1 MASIVFDFLARTV
14 GLDKALKEENQKVGD
29 FVKNVEKGTEKI
41 DKSFDKMGKS
51 AKDALKEQKQ
61 LIKEIEQD
69 VKKLEKAVADATPGK
84 GRKDMVNELRS
95 AKKALAEEQ
104 EKLLGLQREQVEL
117 NNIEEESQNRVI
129 GTLGKWALGL
139 VTVTGAIKLFKGIMA
154 STDETA
160 IAFNSTIEGL
170 KTSID
175 YLFKSVATG
184 DFNSFFKGLKEAF
197 SAGKEYSKEQNE
209 IGNIRREYAIKEADL
224 NKEIEEKRRII
235 YEDDKT
241 ATSDKIKAGDELL
254 LKMKQKADMEIDLAI
269 RTYNAVAKLEKDK
282 NKMTEENIRYAIE
295 NYQEVQK
302 VGKEYA
308 FVRDIISEY
317 YKEIK
322 NGPSDPKTGGVYM
335 DINYEKQT
343 AGPSIGATQRLVNA
357 SQIADL
363 KERLA
368 SMLEANKD
376 ASKLAE
382 IYTQFAR
389 VSDKERQLIT
399 DSIVD
404 IKQAENQYL
413 VESKR
418 VFKMKE
424 NMTDQEI
431 AKEKEKV
438 KAYND
443 VINAISALKE
453 EGMGRDLQM
462 LKGKYED
469 DLELYKDDE
478 EMKVALKEKYEL
490 DKFEIEKKY
499 LKKTIDEAKQ
509 AAEKL
514 ANIPSLSPYSITQRY
529 LSGLSSSGV
538 TQTGALPSG
547 LMASHA
553 DTQTPQ
559 NIETEL
565 EKQIRL
571 RQEILYL
578 ATSLTAQ
585 LAEQLGLEED
595 AIARLSELAGIIEGV
610 ASQNYAQAASSLVS
624 FITEN
629 IKAYDTWE
637 QVIDLEKLER
647 LAELSEKAQE
657 KGGAKDA
664 LQAEID
670 ALNSAKKDAVWALE
684 YAENKLQHANSIN
697 RQIREDNVAAAKE
710 TLKQIESQFEAAQK
724 ALDDVLTG
732 GITRNT
738 IADAVADGFTEGGK
752 TGIDNIADYMS
763 NVLRDAAS
771 QVFKQSIL
779 DDPAM
784 QQYIDAT
791 KKALSDGILSPQEK
805 AQFDKM
811 AKEMGEKWGPAWE
824 SLMGS
829 FDTMGQA
836 RGLTGAIKG
845 VTEDTA
851 SELAG
856 ILRGVRDDVRAS
868 RAVDRAGLMHLAM
881 IEANT
886 KATADNTSETNKKLD
901 VIITNTKPVL
911 SGDL

>member
-1 MASIVFDFLARTV
+1 MASIVFDFLARTA

-29 FVKNVEKGTEKI
+29 FVKNVETGTEKI

-51 AKDALKEQKQ
+51 AKDALKEQRQ

-117 NNIEEESQNRVI
+117 NNIEEESHNRVI

-154 STDETA
+154 STDDTA
-160 IAFNSTIEGL
+160 IAFSSTIDGL

-184 DFNSFFKGLKEAF
+184 DFKNFFNGLKDAF

-308 FVRDIISEY
+308 FVRSIIDEY

-322 NGPSDPKTGGVYM
+322 NGPSDPNTGAVYM

-368 SMLEANKD
+368 TMLEANQN
-376 ASKLAE
+376 ASKLAD

-389 VSDKERQLIT
+389 VNDKERQLIT

-424 NMTDQEI
+424 NMVDQDI
-431 AKEKEKV
+431 AKEKERRD
-438 KAYND
+438 AYAKLIAD
-443 VINAISALKE
+443 IAALKKD
-453 EGMGRDLQM
+453 GMDRELEA
-462 LKGKYED
+462 LKGQYD
-469 DLELYKDDE
+469 IDLETYKDNE
-478 EMKVALKEKYEL
+478 EMKITLKEKYEL
-490 DKFEIEKKY
+490 EKFDIEKKY
-499 LKKTIDEAKQ
+499 LKKTLDELKQ

-514 ANIPSLSPYSITQRY
+514 AKDNGINPYSITQRY
-529 LSGLSSSGV
+529 LSGKSSSGV
-538 TQTGALPSG
+538 TQTNALSNGLFPSQATG
-547 LMASHA
+547 Q
-553 DTQTPQ
+553 DQ
-559 NIETEL
+559 NVIN
-565 EKQIRL
+565 
-571 RQEILYL
+571 
-578 ATSLTAQ
+578 AQ
-585 LAEQLGLEED
+585 LQKEYETRVKIVSTISEAVFQMTKMVDSSEEVQAAMED
-595 AIARLSELAGIIEGV
+595 TLNIWESVAKEDWTSAAMNFIDLILIALSEGERTLDEK
-610 ASQNYAQAASSLVS
+610 L
-624 FITEN
+624 
-629 IKAYDTWE
+629 
-637 QVIDLEKLER
+637 QVINDALIEYEKIVNKSDRYGGGKEAYEAYITGLKLEIEALQKQLDAMEGRVNKDSPNYTRR
-647 LAELSEKAQE
+647 LELLNDLNDKLEKAQE
-657 KGGAKDA
+657 
-664 LQAEID
+664 
-670 ALNSAKKDAVWALE
+670 E
-684 YAENKLQHANSIN
+684 YNDL
-697 RQIREDNVAAAKE
+697 
-710 TLKQIESQFEAAQK
+710 
-724 ALDDVLTG
+724 LTG
-732 GITRNT
+732 GITQNI
-738 IADAVADGFTEGGK
+738 IADAVANGFIEGGK
-752 TGIDNIADYMS
+752 NGIDTVANYMG
-763 NVLRDAAS
+763 NVLKNAA
-771 QVFKQSIL
+771 QEIFKGSIL
-779 DDPAM
+779 NDPAM
-784 QQYIDAT
+784 QQYIDYA
-791 KKALSDGILSPQEK
+791 KEALVGGVLSPEEK
-805 AQFDKM
+805 AKLDQM
-811 AKEMGEKWGPAWE
+811 AKQMAEKWGPAWE
-824 SLMGS
+824 SIMGS
-829 FDTMGQA
+829 FETMGQA
-836 RGLTGAIKG
+836 GGLTGAIKG

-851 SELAG
+851 GELAG
-856 ILRGVRDDVRAS
+856 ILRGVRDDVRQS
-868 RAVDRAGLMHLAM
+868 RDIDRVGVAHLAM

-886 KATADNTSETNKKLD
+886 YNTVVELQKANVKLD
-901 VIITNTKPVL
+901 TVITNTKPVL

>member
-1 MASIVFDFLARTV
+1 MASIVFDFLARTA

-29 FVKNVEKGTEKI
+29 FVKNVETGTEKI

-51 AKDALKEQKQ
+51 AKDALKEQRQ

-184 DFNSFFKGLKEAF
+184 DFNGFFKGLKEAF

-453 EGMGRDLQM
+453 EGMSRDLQI

-514 ANIPSLSPYSITQRY
+514 ANIPGISSYSITQRY
-529 LSGLSSSGV
+529 LAGGSSSGV
-538 TQTGALPSG
+538 TQNGALPNGLMPAGNYMPDQAAINAELQKEFELRMKVLDVLQESAYTIAQISG
-547 LMASHA
+547 LSE
-553 DTQTPQ
+553 
-559 NIETEL
+559 ETIDSLNTMVSMIGDFAREDWVSLAFDALKFISDSINGDVESLNDKLTKFQKTL
-565 EKQIRL
+565 EKYEKAVEKSQSLGGGSAAYQNLISQLEQRVN
-571 RQEILYL
+571 EMKMVVEYL
-578 ATSLTAQ
+578 ERGGARGKDFKEYKAEYEK
-585 LAEQLGLEED
+585 LAE
-595 AIARLSELAGIIEGV
+595 S
-610 ASQNYAQAASSLVS
+610 
-624 FITEN
+624 
-629 IKAYDTWE
+629 
-637 QVIDLEKLER
+637 LEK
-647 LAELSEKAQE
+647 
-657 KGGAKDA
+657 
-664 LQAEID
+664 
-670 ALNSAKKDAVWALE
+670 
-684 YAENKLQHANSIN
+684 
-697 RQIREDNVAAAKE
+697 AKE
-710 TLKQIESQFEAAQK
+710 EYQDFLS
-724 ALDDVLTG
+724 G
-732 GITRNT
+732 GLTRNT

-752 TGIDNIADYMS
+752 AGIDNVADYMS

-836 RGLTGAIKG
+836 GGLTGAIKG